1 MMHPG
6 KQMAVALIISST
18 FVAFNIIA
26 VMTGKADI
34 YYSHIEQIVS
44 HLIQQ
49 LKTCQAIK
57 KPRIRGFFISA
68 VSAHVMTTL

>member
-34 YYSHIEQIVS
+34 YYSHIEQIVP

-49 LKTCQAIK
+49 L
-57 KPRIRGFFISA
+57 
-68 VSAHVMTTL
+68 